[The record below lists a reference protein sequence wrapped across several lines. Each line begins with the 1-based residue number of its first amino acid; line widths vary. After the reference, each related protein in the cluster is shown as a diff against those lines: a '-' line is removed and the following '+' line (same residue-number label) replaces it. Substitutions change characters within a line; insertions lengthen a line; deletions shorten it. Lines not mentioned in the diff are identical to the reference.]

1 MLDTKPAALSVGRGD
16 VVGCVRDIVA
26 VGDGALFKGDDAGCW
41 MRSCHVL
48 VWRKITSV
56 LLLHPKNNYVLEV
69 WEFGV
74 HKFKSLE
81 ILFGASSVIE
91 LWGSAH
97 LRRFEEPSD
106 RGVPANARIFPI
118 ELVCPMVLV
127 PQTKTPALSAL
138 KVSSLH
144 TTLPD
149 PRSHHPYHS
158 ATSKPSLHHTSQS
171 QRKRPITPALQNL
184 IPHPDLPRLHLPR
197 HQPLLL
203 LLSPPLLLSN
213 PHSQHSSPPPPL
225 RLQLRDPL
233 PTHHAVSA
241 RPGAEKGVV
250 GEQDQQASGAAD
262 GADDDEG
269 ELGEEPDGVEA
280 VEEFGGFEHG
290 FAGWG

>member
-16 VVGCVRDIVA
+16 VGGCVRDIVA

-74 HKFKSLE
+74 HKFESLE
-81 ILFGASSVIE
+81 ILFGASSVME

-118 ELVCPMVLV
+118 ELVCPVVLV

-149 PRSHHPYHS
+149 PRSHHPNHS
-158 ATSKPSLHHTSQS
+158 TTSKPSAQA
-171 QRKRPITPALQNL
+171 P
-184 IPHPDLPRLHLPR
+184 
-197 HQPLLL
+197 
-203 LLSPPLLLSN
+203 SPPFN
-213 PHSQHSSPPPPL
+213 HSESVP
-225 RLQLRDPL
+225 
-233 PTHHAVSA
+233 
-241 RPGAEKGVV
+241 
-250 GEQDQQASGAAD
+250 
-262 GADDDEG
+262 
-269 ELGEEPDGVEA
+269 
-280 VEEFGGFEHG
+280 
-290 FAGWG
+290 